1 MSFFRR
7 LRKNMIF
14 NNLPISPSILRAIE
28 ELGYKE
34 PTAIQKEA
42 ILPILDGKDIIGC
55 AQTGTGKTAAFA
67 IPILQLIAAKSL
79 EKGTVKSLVLVPT
92 RELALQVEE
101 CFKDLGKHTPIAT
114 LSLFG
119 GVPAQPQITALNK
132 KPEIVIATPGRLLDF
147 LGQKLISIADIT
159 TLVLDEADQM
169 LDMGFI
175 HDIKKI
181 FRYLPS
187 KRQTLFFSATMPPP
201 IEHFAKT
208 ILYRPIKIEVA
219 VETVAADTVAQWVYF
234 IEQEQK
240 KKLLHALVQEYR
252 NLQTLVFTRTK
263 HGANN
268 LVKYLQKRGID
279 AAAIHGN
286 KTQKAREKALNDFK
300 KKNISIL
307 VATDIAARGID
318 IAQLPVVINYEIP
331 NVAETYVHRIGRTG
345 RAGETGEAISLCA
358 PQEKGYLI
366 NIQKLI
372 GVKIPVKQ
380 TEDIKL

>member
-300 KKNISIL
+300 QKNISIL

>member
-1 MSFFRR
+1 
-7 LRKNMIF
+7 MIF
-14 NNLPISPSILRAIE
+14 NNLPIAPSILRAIE

-67 IPILQLIAAKSL
+67 IPILQLIASKSL
-79 EKGTVKSLVLVPT
+79 EKGAVKSLVLVPT

-101 CFKDLGKHTPIAT
+101 CFKDLGKHTPIAI

-300 KKNISIL
+300 QKNISIL